1 MTSRQFLQSA
11 LAAGACVTIVAA
23 VAAGET
29 LRVKTGLW
37 EVTTT
42 TQTTGMPP
50 MDMSKLTPEQREKV
64 EAMLKNRAQAA
75 PRTTTKQEC
84 LTQQK
89 LEQKLFDDE
98 KQSAFCKRTAVTETA
113 SLQEF
118 KLECGQPGREEHGVG
133 SLRIEALNP
142 ESVKGTI
149 KMAMAGGANAMNMNS
164 TFTAKWLN
172 ASCGDVK

>member
-1 MTSRQFLQSA
+1 MTSRQFGQSV
-11 LAAGACVTIVAA
+11 LAVGACVAIAGTI
-23 VAAGET
+23 AAGET

-42 TQTTGMPP
+42 TQTSGMPP
-50 MDMSKLTPEQREKV
+50 IDVSKLPPEQREKI
-64 EAMLKNRAQAA
+64 EAMLKSRAQAA
-75 PRTTTKQEC
+75 PKTTTKQEC
-84 LTQQK
+84 LTQEK

-98 KQSAFCKRTAVTETA
+98 KENAFCKRTSVTETA

-118 KLECGQPGREEHGVG
+118 KLECGDKGREEHGVG
-133 SLRIEALNP
+133 SLRIEALSP
-142 ESVKGTI
+142 ESVKGTM

-172 ASCGDVK
+172 ASCGTVK